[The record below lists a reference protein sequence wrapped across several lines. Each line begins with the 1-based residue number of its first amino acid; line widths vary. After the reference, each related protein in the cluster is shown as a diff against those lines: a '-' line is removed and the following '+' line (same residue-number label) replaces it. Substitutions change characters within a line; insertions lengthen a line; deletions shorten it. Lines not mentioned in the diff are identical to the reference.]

1 MPNKDIDIKFKI
13 VLYSHFFKVLNP
25 SLRITN
31 VLLKFCT
38 KYVHYGVSR
47 TGGVDTE
54 NFKVFATKT
63 KDNREFRFHIGQY
76 EHFLHFI
83 EGVFTKDEYVIE
95 VAQTFNPPDSP
106 FKTKEGWVLKD
117 YQESARDFMVTSDQI
132 FNPSKL
138 TTMPM
143 GSGKSLAVSSL
154 IKTPCGWTRM
164 GSLKVGHVITGWD
177 GKPTVVTGV
186 FPQGL
191 RPIYELTFEDGRT
204 ARADLEHLWKVY
216 TSSKDPGK
224 VIETMEIIQRLDKEH
239 LYIDLCKPPHDLFE
253 DPLTWMY
260 SYLKRCVSNPE
271 EISDMS
277 RYAKVKA
284 RNMELSNSIID
295 IVRYNGGIAK
305 LKSDKVS
312 IDITFPRED
321 LKLRIISVKRIGKEQ
336 AQCISIDHPD
346 KLFIT
351 DNYVVTHNTVTSMFS
366 CSALGKRTAIIILP
380 NYIEKWK
387 SDVLGIIDV
396 DPKRIM
402 LVQGSKALKGLI
414 HYGKEQD
421 IKSDIVIFSLT
432 TLRNFFT
439 EYSERPAETIEEY
452 GCTPEEMYQILGIGT
467 VLIDEAHQHLHAI
480 FRLMLHMHVPK
491 LLALSATFIDDDRFI
506 ENMMKV
512 MFPKE
517 LRFDDIKM
525 EKYIQCYAYSYC
537 FRDFR
542 RSNIKTTEYGSKNYS
557 HVAFERSLLKSKDKE
572 VLPNYLKMIDS
583 LIKTHWQEKYQQGDK
598 AIVYAA
604 TIEMCTVI
612 MNYLKTKYLGKLINK
627 YTQGDPYSNII
638 ESDICVSTIQSGG
651 TAIDIPGLRFALMT
665 TSISSSKSNLQT
677 LGRLRKL
684 KDRDVNFAYIYCEE
698 IPKHLTYHLDKK
710 VLFKDWVAY
719 IKELRM
725 SIRI

>member
-117 YQESARDFMVTSDQI
+117 YQESARDFMVTNDQI

-143 GSGKSLAVSSL
+143 GMGK
-154 IKTPCGWTRM
+154 
-164 GSLKVGHVITGWD
+164 
-177 GKPTVVTGV
+177 
-186 FPQGL
+186 
-191 RPIYELTFEDGRT
+191 
-204 ARADLEHLWKVY
+204 
-216 TSSKDPGK
+216 
-224 VIETMEIIQRLDKEH
+224 
-239 LYIDLCKPPHDLFE
+239 
-253 DPLTWMY
+253 
-260 SYLKRCVSNPE
+260 
-271 EISDMS
+271 
-277 RYAKVKA
+277 
-284 RNMELSNSIID
+284 
-295 IVRYNGGIAK
+295 
-305 LKSDKVS
+305 
-312 IDITFPRED
+312 
-321 LKLRIISVKRIGKEQ
+321 
-336 AQCISIDHPD
+336 
-346 KLFIT
+346 
-351 DNYVVTHNTVTSMFS
+351 TVTSMFS

-387 SDVLGIIDV
+387 SDVLGIIDI

-612 MNYLKTKYLGKLINK
+612 MNYLKTKYPGKLINK